1 MPPVLHYTL
10 RVATRRGRGRPPYDD
25 VLTPA
30 EWRVVHAVRHGMTN
44 AEIAR
49 RRGVSLPAV
58 KHHVEHAVAKLGL
71 KDRRALR
78 AWDGVPR
85 ASRLAGK
92 EPAVEKQVSVT
103 AVGQVARSVRNAAE
117 SEVWYRDVL
126 GLTHLFTFGTMVFF
140 DCGGVR
146 LMLAQKETPDA
157 ESILYLLVPDIRTA
171 HASLVARGVEVISV
185 PHLIHTHA
193 DGTEEW
199 MMFFK
204 DPEGRPLACMAR
216 A

>member
-1 MPPVLHYTL
+1 MPTK
-10 RVATRRGRGRPPYDD
+10 RGRGRPPYDD

-30 EWRVVHAVRHGMTN
+30 EWRTVQAVRHGLTN

-49 RRGVSLPAV
+49 RRGISLPAV
-58 KHHVEHAVAKLGL
+58 KHHVEHAIAKLGL
-71 KDRRALR
+71 DNRRALR
-78 AWDGVPR
+78 AWNGVPK
-85 ASRLAGK
+85 ASRLAK
-92 EPAVEKQVSVT
+92 ETPTMEPKMKVNAF
-103 AVGQVARSVRNAAE
+103 GQVARSVRSAAE

-126 GLTHLFTFGTMVFF
+126 GLTHLFTFGTMAFF

-146 LMLAQKETPDA
+146 LMLTQKETPEP
-157 ESILYLLVPDIRTA
+157 ESILYFLVADIHAA
-171 HASLVARGVEVISV
+171 HAAMNSRGVETISV

-204 DPEGRPLACMAR
+204 DPEGRPLAFMAR
-216 A
+216 T

>member
-1 MPPVLHYTL
+1 MQ
-10 RVATRRGRGRPPYDD
+10 
-25 VLTPA
+25 
-30 EWRVVHAVRHGMTN
+30 AVRHGMTN

-49 RRGVSLPAV
+49 HRDISLPAV

-78 AWDGVPR
+78 AWNGVPKT
-85 ASRLAGK
+85 SRLARK
-92 EPAVEKQVSVT
+92 ETAMEQRVKVA
-103 AVGQVARSVRNAAE
+103 AVGQVARSVRSAAE
-117 SEVWYRDVL
+117 SECWYRDVL

-146 LMLAQKETPDA
+146 LMLAQKEAPEA
-157 ESILYLLVPDIRTA
+157 ESILYFLVSDIRGA
-171 HASLVARGVEVISV
+171 HAALIDRGVEVISV
-185 PHLIHTHA
+185 PHLIHTHS

-204 DPEGRPLACMAR
+204 DPEGRPLALLAR
-216 A
+216 V

>member
-1 MPPVLHYTL
+1 MP
-10 RVATRRGRGRPPYDD
+10 TRRGRGRPPYDD

-49 RRGVSLPAV
+49 RRGISLPAV

-71 KDRRALR
+71 KNRRDLR

-85 ASRLAGK
+85 TSPLAGK
-92 EPAVEKQVSVT
+92 EPTVEAQLKVA
-103 AVGQVARSVRNAAE
+103 AVGQVARTVRDAGE

-126 GLTHLFTFGTMVFF
+126 GLAHVFTFGTMAFF
-140 DCGGVR
+140 DCAGVR
-146 LMLAQKETPDA
+146 LMLAQTEAPGT
-157 ESILYLLVPDIRTA
+157 ESILYFLVPDIRAA
-171 HASLVARGVEVISV
+171 HTTLVARGVEVISV

-204 DPEGRPLACMAR
+204 DPEGRPLAFMAR
-216 A
+216 T